1 MNQYIYQSVEK
12 LIKRFHTRDPFE
24 LLEALNV
31 VVSETD
37 SFKHLK
43 GYCFTSC
50 QTIYV
55 GISSFLSDE
64 EKRIVAAHELGHV
77 VLHKKLLQLAPMKD
91 SVLYGMTCNTEY
103 EANLFA
109 ADLLISDEGVATM
122 SQNEDLSYFG
132 LCSNL
137 DTTPELMS
145 FKLYSLMK
153 RGNSQYNLVID
164 LDDQFLRKSTYSHS
178 PIRTFNL

>member
-31 VVSETD
+31 VVFETD

-50 QTIYV
+50 RTIYV
-55 GISSFLSDE
+55 GISSFLSEE

-77 VLHKKLLQLAPMKD
+77 VLHKKLLQLAPMND
-91 SVLYGMTCNTEY
+91 SVLYAMTSNTEY
-103 EANLFA
+103 EANLCA
-109 ADLLISDEGVATM
+109 ADLLLSDEDVALT
-122 SQNEDLSYFG
+122 SQNEDLSCFG
-132 LCSNL
+132 LCSSL

-145 FKLYSLMK
+145 FKLYSLMR
-153 RGNSQYNLVID
+153 RGNSQYNMPITMD
-164 LDDQFLRKSTYSHS
+164 TKFLGK
-178 PIRTFNL
+178 